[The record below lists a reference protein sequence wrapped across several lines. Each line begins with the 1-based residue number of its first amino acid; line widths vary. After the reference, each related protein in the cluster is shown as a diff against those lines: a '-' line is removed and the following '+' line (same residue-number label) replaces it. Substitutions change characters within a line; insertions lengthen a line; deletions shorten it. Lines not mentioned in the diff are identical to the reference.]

1 MNNFIELLQNETISV
16 IEGLTGHAPK
26 IQLNKEES
34 ISESSAV
41 SAPLAI
47 IEILAQGASGG
58 KISLALAVSLATALG
73 DLMLGGEGE
82 EQSEMSEDDLDATK
96 EIVSNIFGALA
107 TSISAQQE
115 MPQLSFEIQNISFL
129 AEGEMALNDFYKL
142 YTYDVSIASTTAA
155 MIMAVDKTFISNFEA
170 IQEEDSTAVSCEKP
184 QLSEE
189 ELKNISLIMDVELPV
204 RVRIGTKTV
213 LLKDVLNMDIGS
225 IVELD
230 QLANEPLDVLI
241 GDKVIAKGEVIIV
254 DGNFGVQIV
263 EIDTPQNRLNQLR

>member
-16 IEGLTGHAPK
+16 IEGLTGHAPTVTL
-26 IQLNKEES
+26 QKEEH
-34 ISESSAV
+34 ISPESAIP
-41 SAPLAI
+41 APLAI
-47 IEILAQGASGG
+47 IEIAVKGGSGG
-58 KISLALAVSLATALG
+58 KISLALSVSLATALG

-82 EQSEMSEDDLDATK
+82 EQSEMGDDELDATK
-96 EIVSNIFGALA
+96 EIISNIFGALS

-115 MPQLSFEIQNISFL
+115 MPQLSFEIEGISFL
-129 AEGEMALNDFYKL
+129 DAGNMPLDGFLKL
-142 YTYDVSIASTTAA
+142 LMYEVSIASTTAQ
-155 MIMAVDKTFISNFEA
+155 MILAGDKDFISNFEA
-170 IQEEDSTAVSCEKP
+170 IQEENCAPSSDAKP

-241 GDKVIAKGEVIIV
+241 GNKVIAKGEVIIV

-263 EIDTPQNRLNQLR
+263 EIDTPQNRLEQLR